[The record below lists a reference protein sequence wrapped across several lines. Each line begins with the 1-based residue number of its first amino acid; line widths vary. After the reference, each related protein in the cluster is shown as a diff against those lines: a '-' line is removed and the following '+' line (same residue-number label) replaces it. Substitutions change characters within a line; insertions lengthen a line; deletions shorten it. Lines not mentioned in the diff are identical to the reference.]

1 MVIGFGNEVIMVKS
15 VSIEKLDEF
24 LDDPVYITKVE
35 SLTESLYK
43 DPLVDFIPG
52 TSKRWEYGADTE
64 KLLDDF
70 CEYTLP
76 VIAEV
81 YYDGDI
87 KIIDTKFLR
96 HLALEESNATG
107 AFEWHAD
114 NHPPEILNIIV
125 YLSDVGENDGGMQYA
140 SIDDG
145 VLIREYTNPPG
156 GHSVE
161 QQIAGVSSTEG
172 FKIGTMAGKK
182 GTFFIFDNC
191 IYHRASHTADKNR
204 DALLLQVA
212 PA

>member
-1 MVIGFGNEVIMVKS
+1 MIKT

-24 LDDPVYITKVE
+24 LDDPVYLSKVE
-35 SLTESLYK
+35 DLTESLYK
-43 DPLVDFIPG
+43 DPLVDFVPG
-52 TSKRWEYGADTE
+52 VSKKWEYSEETE
-64 KLLDDF
+64 KLLDDL

-76 VIAEV
+76 TIAEV

-96 HLALEESNATG
+96 HLALEESKIEG
-107 AFEWHAD
+107 AFEWHSD

-140 SIDDG
+140 SVDG
-145 VLIREYTNPPG
+145 RILIREYTDPPG
-156 GHSVE
+156 NHSLE
-161 QQIAGVSSTEG
+161 GNIAGASTIDG
-172 FKIGTMAGKK
+172 FKIESMTGKK

-191 IYHRASHTADKNR
+191 IYHRASHTVENDR